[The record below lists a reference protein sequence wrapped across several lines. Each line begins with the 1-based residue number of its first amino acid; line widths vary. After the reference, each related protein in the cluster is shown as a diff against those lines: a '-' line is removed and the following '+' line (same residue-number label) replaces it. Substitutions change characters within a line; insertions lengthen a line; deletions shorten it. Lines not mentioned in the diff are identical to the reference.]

1 MGLFSSETVTTVG
14 TSIVRLI
21 ADDTVDKA
29 AKTALIQSMFN
40 GTDMVDAVLESSMS
54 NMAIKSNRFYKEA
67 ERSYVFGL
75 PKGVKYTNTL
85 GLNESQQL
93 LSNTEGVDV
102 LIRYHRF
109 GNLNCIHWGWQE
121 LIKSYGYNTV
131 TNELRVKSLE
141 HKKPV
146 FLKDMQVVIPQNKK
160 SVYPPE
166 VTSNWGKPAN
176 SGKIPGRRIDL
187 GDYSEFYYVESPVE
201 YHYDTSFN
209 PRLRITYTWLE
220 VPYVFSWGDDS
231 NYSPPPT
238 FPEVVFEIDLPNLD
252 PAQHYFQTCYSLNE
266 VLEDGSTVTVY
277 KYWQYLKGSGDHP
290 ILDALNNTGDT
301 RTGTYF
307 PNLYFRLNKRMLN
320 DTGGDSTRNNQLASL
335 KKVAKK
341 IEIDVD
347 KVTEDIATNADVGQ
361 VEQALMVF
369 GIPADTTNKK
379 ELQYLFDFFSH
390 LHQINGGGISSAN
403 DLYLRA
409 FANDSNFISDVI
421 EVSDLGL
428 RMALQ
433 HGGVTKERK
442 VGVIGSKGTLEYG
455 TGFNRK
461 SREVVYT
468 WNDSL
473 ESTVIN
479 WDIPYRYY
487 RKQVGLNLY
496 DEIRVYNLS
505 MRYMVWGDYHTT
517 IGDDSKELMLVPLDK
532 SITDTYSNKD
542 NEELFQRSMHFV
554 FNSRES
560 RKVKWYQQDWFG
572 DLLKVGAIVLT
583 IASGFSEGGF
593 LLEAASAVT
602 ASAYAVAAAIILTEI
617 AITYIVKVAFT
628 LFVKMVGV
636 DVAFIASLI
645 AAAYGLG
652 DQLSSGATK
661 LTATAKE
668 MLFVASGLAAGV
680 NENTKEMLEDLLKDY
695 KEFAL
700 LKEEKADT
708 LQSAEKLLESNSL
721 LTPLMIVGESPTDF
735 YNRTT
740 HLGNVGRLLL
750 DDVHNFVDRSLQLP
764 KFSNFD

>member
-1 MGLFSSETVTTVG
+1 MGIFSSETVTTVG

-21 ADDTVDKA
+21 ADDMVDNA
-29 AKTALIQSMFN
+29 AKTALIQSLFD
-40 GTDMVDAVLESSMS
+40 GSDMVDSMLESSMS
-54 NMAIKSNRFYKEA
+54 NMAIKSNHLYKEA

-85 GLNESQQL
+85 GLNEVQQL
-93 LSNTEGVDV
+93 LSNIEGVDV
-102 LIRYHRF
+102 LVRYHRF

-121 LIKSYGYNTV
+121 LIKSYGYNPV

-146 FLKDMQVVIPQNKK
+146 FLKDMQVIIPQNKK
-160 SVYPPE
+160 NTYPPE

-176 SGKIPGRRIDL
+176 SGKIPGRKIDL

-201 YHYDTSFN
+201 YHYDTTLN

-220 VPYVFSWGDDS
+220 VPYVFHYGRNH
-231 NYSPPPT
+231 NYNSSPT
-238 FPEVVFEIDLPNLD
+238 FPEVVFEIQLPILD
-252 PAQHYFQTCYSLNE
+252 TSQHYFQTCYSVNE

-277 KYWQYLKGSGDHP
+277 KYWQYLKGSGVYP
-290 ILDALNNTGDT
+290 TLDVLHDTGDAK
-301 RTGTYF
+301 TGTYF

-320 DTGGDSTRNNQLASL
+320 DTGGDSNRVTVLDSL
-335 KKVAKK
+335 KKVSKK
-341 IEIDVD
+341 IGIDVD
-347 KVTEDIATNADVGQ
+347 KVTEDIASNADIGQ

-369 GIPADTTNKK
+369 GVPADTTNKK

-390 LHQINGGGISSAN
+390 LHQINGGGINSAKN
-403 DLYLRA
+403 LYLRA
-409 FANDSNFISDVI
+409 FANDSGYISDVI

-455 TGFNRK
+455 KGFNRK
-461 SREVVYT
+461 TREVVYK

-496 DEIRVYNLS
+496 DEIKVYNLS

-542 NEELFQRSMHFV
+542 KEELFQRSMHFV

-583 IASGFSEGGF
+583 IATGFSDGGF
-593 LLEAASAVT
+593 LLEATTALSA
-602 ASAYAVAAAIILTEI
+602 AAYATAAAIILTEI
-617 AITYIVKVAFT
+617 AIAYIVEVAFT

-636 DVAFIASLI
+636 DLAFIAALV
-645 AAAYGLG
+645 AAAYGMQN
-652 DQLSSGATK
+652 QLSSGAK
-661 LTATAKE
+661 GLTATAKE
-668 MLFVASGLAAGV
+668 MLSVASGLTTGV
-680 NENTKEMLEDLLKDY
+680 TENIKDMMEDLLKEY
-695 KEFAL
+695 KDFQL
-700 LKEEKADT
+700 LKEDKAEM
-708 LQSAEKLLESNSL
+708 LQSAEQLLESNSL